1 MSLADA
7 APRTEGEGARLSQI
21 ISDTISRTH
30 LVRDTAAG
38 KITEIQKITGA
49 LRMLALNALI
59 ESARAGEH
67 GRGFSVVAAEVREI
81 ATRVETISET
91 LKVELATQID
101 ELGHATASMADA
113 AVGGRLV
120 DLALNA
126 IEIIDRNLYERT
138 CDVRWWATDSAI
150 VDAAADP
157 SDANCAY
164 ASQRL
169 GVILNAYTVY
179 LDLWLC
185 DLNGRIIANGRPD
198 RYGVRG
204 RDASHEPWFA
214 RAAALGSGDDY
225 TAADISLCRAL
236 DGAQV
241 ATYTASV
248 RERGESHGRPLG
260 VLAVHFDWAPQART
274 IVKGAR
280 IDADEWD
287 KTTVMIV
294 DAKRNIIASSDDN
307 HSLNDSLMLDTG
319 GRNSGYYVA
328 ADQTTVAFHATPGY
342 ETYRGLGW
350 YGVIKRK
357 A

>member
-1 MSLADA
+1 MSPAVA
-7 APRTEGEGARLSQI
+7 APRTEGESAKLSQI

-49 LRMLALNALI
+49 MRMLALNALI

-81 ATRVETISET
+81 ATRVESIAER

-101 ELGHATASMADA
+101 DLSQATASMADA

-150 VDAAADP
+150 VDCAAD
-157 SDANCAY
+157 SDDGNCAF
-164 ASQRL
+164 ASKRL

-198 RYGVRG
+198 RYNVRG
-204 RDASHEPWFA
+204 LDASQEPWFA
-214 RAAALGSGDDY
+214 RAAALASGDDY
-225 TAADISLCRAL
+225 MAADISVCRPL
-236 DGAQV
+236 NNAQV
-241 ATYTASV
+241 ATYAASV
-248 RERGESHGRPLG
+248 REGGESNGRPLG

-294 DAKRNIIASSDDN
+294 DAKRNIIASSNDH
-307 HSLNDSLMLDTG
+307 HSLNDSLALETG
-319 GRNSGYYVA
+319 GRKSGYYVG
-328 ADQTTVAFHATPGY
+328 ADQATVAFHATPGY
-342 ETYRGLGW
+342 ETYKGLGW

>member
-7 APRTEGEGARLSQI
+7 AARTDGGRAKLSEI

-59 ESARAGEH
+59 ESARAGDH

-81 ATRVETISET
+81 ATKVEAISER
-91 LKVELATQID
+91 LRAELATQID
-101 ELGHATASMADA
+101 DLGHATASMADA
-113 AVGGRLV
+113 AVGGRMV

-150 VDAAADP
+150 VDCAAN
-157 SDANCAY
+157 ANDDNCTY
-164 ASQRL
+164 ASKRL

-185 DLNGRIIANGRPD
+185 DLDGRIIANGRPE
-198 RYGVRG
+198 RYNVKGLDVSR
-204 RDASHEPWFA
+204 EPWFA
-214 RAAALGSGDDY
+214 RAAGLASGDDY
-225 TAADISLCRAL
+225 TVADISLCSQL
-236 DGAQV
+236 NNAQV
-241 ATYTASV
+241 ATYAASV
-248 RERGESHGRPLG
+248 RQRGESRGKPLG

-274 IVKGAR
+274 VVKGAR
-280 IDADEWD
+280 LDAEEWE

-294 DAKRNIIASSDDN
+294 DAKRRIIASSDDN
-307 HSLNDSLMLDTG
+307 HSLDDSISLDLD
-319 GRNSGYYVA
+319 GRGNGYYVA
-328 ADQTTVAFHATPGY
+328 SDQSTMAFHATPGY
-342 ETYRGLGW
+342 ETYKGLGW

>member
-1 MSLADA
+1 MSLAQA
-7 APRTEGEGARLSQI
+7 AAATESGSAKLTQI
-21 ISDTISRTH
+21 ISDTITRTH

-81 ATRVETISET
+81 ATRVETIAEA
-91 LKVELATQID
+91 LRAELATQID
-101 ELGHATASMADA
+101 DLGNATASMADA
-113 AVGGRLV
+113 AIGGRLV

-150 VDAAADP
+150 ADCAADRNE
-157 SDANCAY
+157 ANCAY
-164 ASQRL
+164 ASKRL

-185 DLNGRIIANGRPD
+185 DLDGRVIANGRPE
-198 RYGVRG
+198 RYNVRG
-204 RDASHEPWFA
+204 LDVSREPWFA
-214 RAAALGSGDDY
+214 RAAALASGDDY
-225 TAADISLCRAL
+225 TVADISLCGPL
-236 DGAQV
+236 NNAQV
-241 ATYTASV
+241 ATYAASV
-248 RERGESHGRPLG
+248 REGGESHKRPLG

-280 IDADEWD
+280 LDADEWE

-294 DAKRNIIASSDDN
+294 DAKRRIIASSDDN
-307 HSLNDSLMLDTG
+307 HSLNDVLSLETG
-319 GRNSGYYVA
+319 GRSSGYSVT
-328 ADQTTVAFHATPGY
+328 ADESIVAFHATPGY

>member
-7 APRTEGEGARLSQI
+7 APRIEGEGAKLSQI

-38 KITEIQKITGA
+38 KIDEIQKITGA

-59 ESARAGEH
+59 ESARAGDH

-81 ATRVETISET
+81 ATKVETISER
-91 LKVELATQID
+91 LKAELATQID

-150 VDAAADP
+150 VDAVANT
-157 SDANCAY
+157 SDETCHH
-164 ASQRL
+164 ASKRL

-185 DLNGRIIANGRPD
+185 DLQGRVIANGRPE
-198 RYGVRG
+198 RFGVSG
-204 RDASHEPWFA
+204 LDVSSEPWFA
-214 RAAALGSGDDY
+214 RAAALASGDEY
-225 TAADISLCRAL
+225 AAADISVCRPL
-236 DGAQV
+236 GSAQV
-241 ATYTASV
+241 ATYAASV
-248 RERGESHGRPLG
+248 REGGDSHGRPLG

-294 DAKRNIIASSDDN
+294 DARSKIIASSDDN
-307 HSLNDSLMLDTG
+307 HTLNDSLALDTG

-328 ADQTTVAFHATPGY
+328 TDQSTVAFHATPGY

>member
-1 MSLADA
+1 MSLTDA
-7 APRTEGEGARLSQI
+7 AARTEGGAAKLSHI

-59 ESARAGEH
+59 ESARAGDH

-81 ATRVETISET
+81 ATKVEAISER
-91 LKVELATQID
+91 LRAELATQID
-101 ELGHATASMADA
+101 ELGQATASMADA

-138 CDVRWWATDSAI
+138 CDVRWWATDSAV
-150 VDAAADP
+150 VDCAAHATEET
-157 SDANCAY
+157 CAY
-164 ASQRL
+164 ASKRL
-169 GVILNAYTVY
+169 GVILGAYTVY

-185 DLNGRIIANGRPD
+185 DLDGRVIANGRPD
-198 RYGVRG
+198 RYDVRG
-204 RDASHEPWFA
+204 LNVSREPWFS
-214 RAAALGSGDDY
+214 RATALTSGDDY
-225 TAADISLCRAL
+225 TVADISLCGAL
-236 DGAQV
+236 GNAQV
-241 ATYTASV
+241 ATYAASV
-248 RERGESHGRPLG
+248 RDGGESHGPPRG
-260 VLAVHFDWAPQART
+260 VLAVHFDWAPQARA

-294 DAKRNIIASSDDN
+294 DAKRRIIASSDDN
-307 HSLNDSLMLDTG
+307 HSLNDSLSLDSGSRT
-319 GRNSGYYVA
+319 SGYYISS
-328 ADQTTVAFHATPGY
+328 DQSTVAFHATPGY
-342 ETYRGLGW
+342 ETYQGLGW
-350 YGVIKRK
+350 YG

>member
-1 MSLADA
+1 MSLAEATA
-7 APRTEGEGARLSQI
+7 ATESGGAKLSQI

-59 ESARAGEH
+59 ESARAGDH

-81 ATRVETISET
+81 ATRVEDIAEK
-91 LKVELATQID
+91 LRAELATQID
-101 ELGHATASMADA
+101 DLGNATASMADA
-113 AVGGRLV
+113 AIGGRLV
-120 DLALNA
+120 DLALNS

-150 VDAAADP
+150 VDCAADAT
-157 SDANCAY
+157 DETCAH

-169 GVILNAYTVY
+169 GVILGAYTVY

-185 DLNGRIIANGRPD
+185 DLNGRVIANGRPG
-198 RYGVRG
+198 RYNVRG
-204 RDASHEPWFA
+204 LNVAHEPWFS
-214 RAAALGSGDDY
+214 RAAALTSGDDY
-225 TAADISLCRAL
+225 TAADINLCGAL
-236 DGAQV
+236 DNAQV
-241 ATYTASV
+241 ATYSASV
-248 RERGESHGRPLG
+248 REGGNSHGRPLG

-274 IVKGAR
+274 IVRGAR
-280 IDADEWD
+280 IDADEWE
-287 KTTVMIV
+287 KTTVMLV
-294 DAKRNIIASSDDN
+294 DAKRKIIASSDDA
-307 HSLNDSLMLDTG
+307 HSLNDSLVLDTG
-319 GRNSGYYVA
+319 GRTSGYYVA
-328 ADQTTVAFHATPGY
+328 ADKSIVAFHATPGY

>member
-7 APRTEGEGARLSQI
+7 APRTEGEGAKLSQI

-38 KITEIQKITGA
+38 KIDEIQKITGA

-81 ATRVETISET
+81 ATKVEAIAEK
-91 LKVELATQID
+91 LKAELATQID
-101 ELGHATASMADA
+101 DLGHATASMADA

-120 DLALNA
+120 DLALNV

-150 VDAAADP
+150 VDCATDP
-157 SDANCAY
+157 SDNSCAH
-164 ASQRL
+164 ASKRL
-169 GVILNAYTVY
+169 GVILSAYTVY

-185 DLNGRIIANGRPD
+185 DMNGRVIANGRPE
-198 RYGVRG
+198 RYNVRG
-204 RDASHEPWFA
+204 IDASREPWFA

-225 TAADISLCRAL
+225 TAADISTCRPL
-236 DGAQV
+236 DNAQV
-241 ATYTASV
+241 ATYAASV
-248 RERGESHGRPLG
+248 RERGDSHGRALG

-274 IVKGAR
+274 VVKGAR

-294 DAKRNIIASSDDN
+294 DGKRNIIASSDEG
-307 HSLNDSLMLDTG
+307 HSLNDTLALDTG

-328 ADQTTVAFHATPGY
+328 SDQSTVAFHATPGY

-350 YGVIKRK
+350 YGVIRRSV
-357 A
+357 

>member
-7 APRTEGEGARLSQI
+7 AARTEGGGAKLSQI
-21 ISDTISRTH
+21 ITDTISRTH

-59 ESARAGEH
+59 ESARAGDH

-81 ATRVETISET
+81 ANKVEAISER
-91 LKVELATQID
+91 LRAELATQID
-101 ELGHATASMADA
+101 DLGSATASMADA
-113 AVGGRLV
+113 AVGGRMV

-150 VDAAADP
+150 VDCAANA
-157 SDANCAY
+157 SDEACAH
-164 ASQRL
+164 ASKRL

-185 DLNGRIIANGRPD
+185 DLDGRVIANGRPE
-198 RYGVRG
+198 RYKVRG
-204 RDASHEPWFA
+204 LDVSHEPWFA
-214 RAAALGSGDDY
+214 RAAALTSGDDY
-225 TAADISLCRAL
+225 TAADISICGSLNN
-236 DGAQV
+236 AQV
-241 ATYTASV
+241 ATYAASV
-248 RERGESHGRPLG
+248 RQGGESRGRPLG
-260 VLAVHFDWAPQART
+260 VLAVHFDWTSQART
-274 IVKGAR
+274 VVKGAR
-280 IDADEWD
+280 LDAEEWE

-294 DAKRNIIASSDDN
+294 DAKRRIIASSDDN
-307 HSLNDSLMLDTG
+307 HSLNDSLSLDMK
-319 GRNSGYYVA
+319 GRGSGYYIA
-328 ADQTTVAFHATPGY
+328 ADQSTVAFHATPGY
-342 ETYRGLGW
+342 ETYKGLGW
-350 YGVIKRK
+350 YGVIKRR